1 LEKAIGEEPYARD
14 GIIKRILAFRF
25 SVFFF
30 SSFQKKGQRKMKLDR
45 HDYWMI
51 F

>member
-30 SSFQKKGQRKMKLDR
+30 QFSKERAEEDETR
-45 HDYWMI
+45 
-51 F
+51 